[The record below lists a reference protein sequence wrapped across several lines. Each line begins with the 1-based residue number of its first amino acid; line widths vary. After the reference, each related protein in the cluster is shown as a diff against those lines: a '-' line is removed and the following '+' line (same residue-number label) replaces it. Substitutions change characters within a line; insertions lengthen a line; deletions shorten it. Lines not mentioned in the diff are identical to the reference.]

1 MPIRRGWDFFVS
13 WGTKKFGI
21 MLYDTLRYTRR
32 MNDSSAAHTNGM
44 LQWQWLTVGDVAR
57 TLRLTEERVRQLI
70 RERKIK
76 ATKIG
81 GWLVQPDDLKAFIRS
96 RTNVPEES

>member
-1 MPIRRGWDFFVS
+1 MIDAPFPEANGVS
-13 WGTKKFGI
+13 
-21 MLYDTLRYTRR
+21 R
-32 MNDSSAAHTNGM
+32 
-44 LQWQWLTVGDVAR
+44 WQWMTVDEVALTLG
-57 TLRLTEERVRQLI
+57 LTQERVRQLI

-96 RTNVPEES
+96 RTNIPGG